1 MNSLHTIEALDKRF
15 DQVMDRYD
23 MKFYVTN
30 ESVLDAPVAVGNFF
44 KRCILLLDDYV
55 NGIID
60 ILHEKARQKEI
71 LRYVHALRSYREYFN
86 KNPIWHKYCPHMET
100 KDPNYLSE
108 ILLSMSRLMYT
119 EADYIDM
126 DKYVKGYM
134 EDIVR
139 GTKDTDILMV
149 TYDDLCQSVNN
160 WLKTSEDRIQDIRKR
175 MRNFS
180 LAWKETNG
188 KTLHQTTV
196 AKLFRMAKSACKEI
210 ALSTMYD
217 LGVFRLYTC
226 RMFTQAISDKE
237 RESVRNYE
245 KLTARKQMNLE
256 KKSPVV
262 ATYNFG
268 DLEIKVH
275 ELPVLSATAYNR
287 DGTDVFVDQ
296 QFKEYPRAVQKAII
310 YHEIGHLANG
320 HFGTL
325 DTKNDTVDA
334 RRLAYQVKKYKR
346 MVAHSVFKEDMDD
359 DELIYIMVESEADR
373 YASKFVGKKTVDASL
388 KIRMDRHL
396 IASIP
401 EDLNNITDVEI
412 CQIAYNQERNRF
424 RAALG

>member
-1 MNSLHTIEALDKRF
+1 MRFEQALSA
-15 DQVMDRYD
+15 YD
-23 MKFYVTN
+23 MKFFATN
-30 ESVLDAPVAVGNFF
+30 ESVLNAPSAIASFF

-55 NGIID
+55 NGITEIM
-60 ILHEKARQKEI
+60 HEKARQKEI
-71 LRYVHALRSYREYFN
+71 LHYVHALESYKEYFN
-86 KNPIWHKYCPHMET
+86 KNPIWHKYCPRMEA

-108 ILLSMSRLMYT
+108 MLLSMSRLMYT

-149 TYDDLCQSVNN
+149 TYDDLCKSVNN
-160 WLKTSEDRIQDIRKR
+160 WLKVSENRIHNIRKR
-175 MRNFS
+175 MQNFS
-180 LAWKETNG
+180 LAWSQTKGEN
-188 KTLHQTTV
+188 LSQTTI
-196 AKLFRMAKSACKEI
+196 AQIFRMAKAACKEI
-210 ALSTMYD
+210 AISTMYN
-217 LGVFRLYTC
+217 LSSFRLYTC
-226 RMFTQAISDKE
+226 KMFTQAVSDKE
-237 RESVRNYE
+237 REAAKNYE
-245 KLTARKQMNLE
+245 NLTTRKKINLE

-262 ATYNFG
+262 ATYQFG
-268 DLEIKVH
+268 ELTINVH

-296 QFKEYPRAVQKAII
+296 MFKEYPRAIQKAII

-325 DTKNDTVDA
+325 DKQNDTVDA
-334 RRLAYQVKKYKR
+334 RRMAHQVKKYKR
-346 MVAHSVFKEDMDD
+346 MVSRSVFKEDMDD

-373 YASKFVGKKTVDASL
+373 YAAKFVGKKTVDASL

-396 IASIP
+396 VATIP
-401 EDLNNITDVEI
+401 EDLNNVTDMEI
-412 CQIAYNQERNRF
+412 CQIMYNQERNKF

>member
-1 MNSLHTIEALDKRF
+1 MPTIEALDMRF
-15 DQVMDRYD
+15 EQALSAYD
-23 MKFYVTN
+23 MKFFATN
-30 ESVLDAPVAVGNFF
+30 ESVLNAPSAIASFF

-55 NGIID
+55 NGITEIM
-60 ILHEKARQKEI
+60 HEKARQKEI
-71 LRYVHALRSYREYFN
+71 LHYVHALESYKEYFN
-86 KNPIWHKYCPHMET
+86 KNPIWHKYCPRMEA

-108 ILLSMSRLMYT
+108 MLLSMSRLMYT

-149 TYDDLCQSVNN
+149 TYDDLCKSVNN
-160 WLKTSEDRIQDIRKR
+160 WLQVSENRIHNIRKR

-180 LAWKETNG
+180 LAWAQTKGEN
-188 KTLHQTTV
+188 LSQTTI
-196 AKLFRMAKSACKEI
+196 AQLFRMAKAACKQI
-210 ALSTMYD
+210 AISTMYN
-217 LGVFRLYTC
+217 LSSFRLYTC
-226 RMFTQAISDKE
+226 KKFSQAISDKE
-237 RESVRNYE
+237 REAAKNYE
-245 KLTARKQMNLE
+245 NLTARKKINLE

-262 ATYNFG
+262 ATYQFG
-268 DLEIKVH
+268 ELTIKVH
-275 ELPVLSATAYNR
+275 ELPVLSAIAYNR

-296 QFKEYPRAVQKAII
+296 SFKEYPRAIQKAII

-325 DTKNDTVDA
+325 DKQNDTVDA
-334 RRLAYQVKKYKR
+334 RRMAHQVKKYKR
-346 MVAHSVFKEDMDD
+346 MVSRSVFKEDMDD

-373 YASKFVGKKTVDASL
+373 YAAKFVGKKTVDASL

-396 IASIP
+396 VATIP
-401 EDLNNITDVEI
+401 EDLNNVTDMEI
-412 CQIAYNQERNRF
+412 CQIMYNQERNKF